1 MSDSDELKNIDMI
14 KKEKKLKK
22 ALSPEVIEIRRNN
35 LKKARDVKDDLV
47 KNKNKIKLLEHN
59 ISNFVNYNDSDSD
72 ENTIINLKKKK
83 IIDKDIITPEKQ
95 TNNNDYKILMDSIYN
110 INKKVE
116 KLYIMKKNKPVK
128 QPTQPMPVYV
138 NTKNDKSDDLL
149 NAIRNK
155 MLNN

>member
-59 ISNFVNYNDSDSD
+59 ISNYVNYNDSDSD
-72 ENTIINLKKKK
+72 EKTIINLKKKK

-116 KLYIMKKNKPVK
+116 KLYIMKKNKPIK
-128 QPTQPMPVYV
+128 QQVQPMPVYV
-138 NTKNDKSDDLL
+138 KNDKSNDLL
-149 NAIRNK
+149 EAIRNK

>member
-14 KKEKKLKK
+14 KKDKKLKK

-83 IIDKDIITPEKQ
+83 
-95 TNNNDYKILMDSIYN
+95 NN
-110 INKKVE
+110 
-116 KLYIMKKNKPVK
+116 
-128 QPTQPMPVYV
+128 
-138 NTKNDKSDDLL
+138 
-149 NAIRNK
+149 
-155 MLNN
+155 